1 MTSPTRTTG
10 KRTDSEVVQSS
21 LSPTRRVDRNPFQ
34 TRTYQLYLAEIGER
48 VIRRC
53 YSVTH
58 RGKSSEDKFKKR
70 APWLV
75 EEIAIVD
82 TKNDKVYSSSS
93 KSSSSCQ
100 IFTSMTDESPYP
112 RKPNHALLNRLDL
125 IPTNNK
131 DRNLEVFVCLQFPIF
146 PMSSVKCI
154 WLTHILLTTV

>member
-53 YSVTH
+53 CSVTH

-93 KSSSSCQ
+93 KSFSLFNKCETFIVFIILS
-100 IFTSMTDESPYP
+100 
-112 RKPNHALLNRLDL
+112 L
-125 IPTNNK
+125 IS
-131 DRNLEVFVCLQFPIF
+131 FHCCLI
-146 PMSSVKCI
+146 SI
-154 WLTHILLTTV
+154 LTTIKKATKCRCCKMV